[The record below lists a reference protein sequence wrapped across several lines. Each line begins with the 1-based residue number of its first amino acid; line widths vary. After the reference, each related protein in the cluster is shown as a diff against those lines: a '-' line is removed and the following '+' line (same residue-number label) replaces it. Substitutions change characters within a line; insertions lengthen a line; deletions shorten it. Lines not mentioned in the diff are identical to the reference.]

1 MTTFEANEET
11 AVRAR
16 TAAEDLL
23 EAGDAAIADGLRA
36 PRENYKMVI
45 GSYGWWRLVNR
56 SSRAVLALIDQ
67 GFSAPEVAPLIRNIF
82 NHAYALNWLI
92 DNGEDAVD
100 AVAAEGIASNEKLY
114 KKLKETGWAIADQ
127 FGNQLAQRTTE
138 PARTPTERTRH
149 KQLRHEIQNVHDML
163 DRYGSADLYP
173 VYSQLSSLCHT
184 STATAMAYLA
194 QQDDGSAQIRPAAI
208 DLGPA
213 HVIQLAV
220 ALIQAGHV
228 FSPLLE
234 GDPLRPALSKAIA
247 YLGLEGV
254 QLLPTRTKGI

>member
-1 MTTFEANEET
+1 MTTFEANDET

-36 PRENYKMVI
+36 PEANYKMVV

-56 SSRAVLALIDQ
+56 SSRAVLVLVDQ

-100 AVAAEGIASNEKLY
+100 AVASEGAASNEKLH
-114 KKLKETGWAIADQ
+114 KMLKETGWAIADQ
-127 FGNQLAQRTTE
+127 FGTQGAQQQPE
-138 PARTPTERTRH
+138 PARTPTEQARH
-149 KQLRHEIQNVHDML
+149 KQLRHEIHNLRDLL

-173 VYSQLSSLCHT
+173 VYSHLSSLCHT
-184 STATAMAYLA
+184 SVATAMAYLA
-194 QQDDGSAQIRPAAI
+194 QRDDGSVQIRPTAV

-213 HVIQLAV
+213 HVIQLAI

-228 FSPLLE
+228 FSPLLD
-234 GDPLRPALSKAIA
+234 GDPLRPALNKAIA
-247 YLGLEGV
+247 HLGLEGV
-254 QLLPTRTKGI
+254 QLLPTRTK